1 MKPIAAGCALAL
13 TVVLFYSL
21 CTAAALLWPEAFVGF
36 VGDVF
41 HGMDFRRLMSAQGY
55 NWRSYLNADW
65 IMGLWAFAMGATFA
79 WLAGKFNGEK
89 R

>member
-21 CTAAALLWPEAFVGF
+21 CTAAALLWPEAFVDF

-41 HGMDFRRLMSAQGY
+41 HGMDFSRLMPAQGY
-55 NWRSYLNADW
+55 NWRSYFNAAW

-79 WLAGKFNGEK
+79 WLAEKFSGEK